1 MDTWVSNAQYPFAW
15 LAGRQAT
22 RTLTW
27 LNQPITLPL
36 IFMSLPRF
44 VIAAFNATSVFIN
57 TVLFMLFAL
66 MTLLGNLFHV
76 LVSLREG
83 LILPQFVCLAPR
95 PLWVKLTVLVLHRGV
110 RLILNLRWR
119 INASA
124 LHALAPME
132 TSGRRTKHGTLSN
145 VTFST
150 SGQGASIRLY
160 TFIKSSCCFACCGSP
175 FYSGASAYYF
185 CAVRAGFLGL
195 WIFTRSWAQVQVLYG
210 LHSINTCGMLYA
222 FPYCELSSW
231 LLCSHLALYC
241 PLVLH
246 IRKKIQTSNAMTGH
260 V

>member
-1 MDTWVSNAQYPFAW
+1 MDTWISNAQYPFAW

-160 TFIKSSCCFACCGSP
+160 TFIKSSCCLHAVEAHFTVVLQYTISVQWEQA
-175 FYSGASAYYF
+175 FLAY
-185 CAVRAGFLGL
+185 GFLLGPEHK
-195 WIFTRSWAQVQVLYG
+195 FKCSMG
-210 LHSINTCGMLYA
+210 SI
-222 FPYCELSSW
+222 P
-231 LLCSHLALYC
+231 
-241 PLVLH
+241 
-246 IRKKIQTSNAMTGH
+246 
-260 V
+260 